1 MTSDVAVANR
11 EGHPVSGGT
20 SPTHIGIS
28 VNFIRTDRPARY
40 SSVSRGSF
48 VVHVVVSVAGAIISV
63 PVMVPPPCSWNPAR
77 NFDHGKGA
85 WVQIP

>member
-63 PVMVPPPCSWNPAR
+63 PVMVLKVLMKQMSR
-77 NFDHGKGA
+77 KGLA
-85 WVQIP
+85 QGNWQW